1 MKRKISQV
9 LIKWKNKGK
18 NRMPLILSGARQV
31 GKTYILREFG
41 RKQYKNS
48 VYVNLETNLNVAS
61 YFENDISPERI
72 IRFLEASF
80 NEAIIPEETLIILD
94 EIQFCERALT
104 SLKYFHES
112 ANEYHIVAA
121 GSLLGVAIN
130 RIRYSFPVGKVETFT
145 LYPMDFEEFLWAAQ
159 RNKLATMISE
169 SYYQDACLPEAIHFQ
184 ALELYK
190 IYLIVGGM
198 PAAVKMYAD
207 TQKILEIP
215 DIQNNILNSYIADM
229 AKYATNSESVKIR
242 AAYNSLPNQLAK
254 NNKKFQYKVVQKGG
268 NAKIFGTAIEWLVFS
283 GVVLKC
289 QKNEKALMPLAAYTD
304 LSSFKL
310 YMADTGLLTMKSGL
324 AYQTVLSNLETNNM
338 FLGALAENFVAQELA
353 SKNYPLFYWESK
365 GIAEIDFLIQ
375 DGEKVIPVEVK
386 SGIHTRSRSLSLFV
400 KKYKPDYGI
409 RISSKNFGFENK
421 IKSIPLYAVYNL
433 SVNNWGQSKIKLS
446 V

>member
-1 MKRKISQV
+1 
-9 LIKWKNKGK
+9 
-18 NRMPLILSGARQV
+18 
-31 GKTYILREFG
+31 
-41 RKQYKNS
+41 
-48 VYVNLETNLNVAS
+48 
-61 YFENDISPERI
+61 
-72 IRFLEASF
+72 
-80 NEAIIPEETLIILD
+80 
-94 EIQFCERALT
+94 
-104 SLKYFHES
+104 
-112 ANEYHIVAA
+112 
-121 GSLLGVAIN
+121 
-130 RIRYSFPVGKVETFT
+130 
-145 LYPMDFEEFLWAAQ
+145 MDFEEFLWAAQ

-215 DIQNNILNSYIADM
+215 DIQNNILNSYIVDM

-400 KKYKPDYGI
+400 KKYKPDYAI

>member
-1 MKRKISQV
+1 VERKISQV

-18 NRMPLILSGARQV
+18 QRMPLILSGARQV

-72 IRFLEASF
+72 IRFLEVSF
-80 NEAIIPEETLIILD
+80 
-94 EIQFCERALT
+94 
-104 SLKYFHES
+104 
-112 ANEYHIVAA
+112 
-121 GSLLGVAIN
+121 
-130 RIRYSFPVGKVETFT
+130 
-145 LYPMDFEEFLWAAQ
+145 
-159 RNKLATMISE
+159 
-169 SYYQDACLPEAIHFQ
+169 
-184 ALELYK
+184 
-190 IYLIVGGM
+190 
-198 PAAVKMYAD
+198 
-207 TQKILEIP
+207 
-215 DIQNNILNSYIADM
+215 
-229 AKYATNSESVKIR
+229 KYATHSESVKIR

-268 NAKIFGTAIEWLVFS
+268 NAKIFGTAIEWLIFS

-338 FLGALAENFVAQELA
+338 FLGVLAENFVAQELA

-375 DGEKVIPVEVK
+375 DGEQVIPVEVK

-400 KKYKPDYGI
+400 KKYKPDFSIG
-409 RISSKNFGFENK
+409 ISSKNFGFENK

-433 SVNNWGQSKIKLS
+433 SANKWGVQN
-446 V
+446 

>member
-1 MKRKISQV
+1 MKRKISET
-9 LIKWKNKGK
+9 LIKWKKK
-18 NRMPLILSGARQV
+18 DKKRMPLILSGARQV

-41 RKQYKNS
+41 QKHYNNTI
-48 VYVNLETNLNVAS
+48 YVNLETNLSVAS
-61 YFENDISPERI
+61 FFENDISPDRI

-80 NEAIIPEETLIILD
+80 NEAIIPKETLIILD

-104 SLKYFHES
+104 SLKYFCES

-130 RIRYSFPVGKVETFT
+130 RSEYSFPVGKVETFT
-145 LYPMDFEEFLWAAQ
+145 LYPMNFEEFLWAIQ
-159 RNKLATMISE
+159 KDKLAAMISE
-169 SYYQDACLPEAIHFQ
+169 NYDNNVSLPEAIHLQ

-198 PAAVKMYAD
+198 PAAVKMYVD
-207 TQKILEIP
+207 TEKLIEIQ
-215 DIQNNILNSYIADM
+215 DIQNNILNNYIADM
-229 AKYATNSESVKIR
+229 AKYASNSESVKIR

-289 QKNEKALMPLAAYTD
+289 QKIEKALMPLAVYTD

-310 YMADTGLLTMKSGL
+310 YMADTGLLIMKSGL
-324 AYQTVLSNLETNNM
+324 AYQTVLSNLKADNI
-338 FLGALAENFVAQELA
+338 FLGSLAENYVAQELA

-365 GIAEIDFLIQ
+365 GIAEIDFVLQ
-375 DGEKVIPVEVK
+375 DGEKIIPVEVK
-386 SGIHTRSRSLSLFV
+386 SGTHTRSKSLSLFV
-400 KKYKPDYGI
+400 KKYKPGYSI
-409 RISSKNFGFENK
+409 RISAKNFGFENN

-433 SVNNWGQSKIKLS
+433 TVGTNNA
-446 V
+446 